1 MREFILCVIA
11 SVARQSHLVE
21 IVVGSKKIVDASQ
34 GIKNYFFICKDILGS
49 GALRKQVA
57 KDNVEQRC

>member
-1 MREFILCVIA
+1 MREFILYVIA
-11 SVARQSHLVE
+11 SATWQSHLIE

-34 GIKNYFFICKDILGS
+34 GIKNRLFICKYILES
-49 GALRKQVA
+49 GGLRKQVA